1 MQKPIISVIVAIY
14 NAQKTLP
21 RLIDSLKAQTMTGF
35 EVLLI
40 DDGSTDASGSI
51 CDEVSESDDRFKVF
65 HKPNEGIGAT
75 RQFGIEHAQGEYSIH
90 ADADDWVEPD
100 YLEKL
105 YNKAMETGADMVICD
120 FLIENGNKTTYRK
133 EQPVAFDT
141 KSVINSLLCKL
152 NDGPCNK
159 LLKRSVYLKNDIRYM
174 PGYNFGEDQLF
185 NLQFVLSGASV
196 SYLPLALYH
205 CDVATYSASAS
216 RGFSLEK
223 IQYQEKFIS
232 SLRDLLPDEY
242 MTGVD
247 NKHLDVVY
255 LAIMTKAF
263 TKEQF
268 KEKYSFLSRVRWKE
282 YVNKVFTIK
291 LIIWT
296 SLNVSYNLALFMSRI
311 KKLVRKIRK

>member
-1 MQKPIISVIVAIY
+1 MNNVPVSVIVAIY
-14 NAQKTLP
+14 NAEKTLP
-21 RLIDSLKAQTMTGF
+21 RLLDSLLAQTMQDF

-40 DDGSTDASGSI
+40 DDGSYDNSCTI
-51 CDEVSESDDRFKVF
+51 CDRYAETDSRFKVF

-75 RQFGIEHAQGEYSIH
+75 RQFGIEHATGEYTIH
-90 ADADDWVEPD
+90 TDADDWVEPN

-105 YNKAMETGADMVICD
+105 YEEAVSSKADMVICD
-120 FLIENGNKTTYRK
+120 FLIENGNKTVYRK
-133 EQPVAFDT
+133 EQPSAFDT

-159 LLKRSVYLKNDIRYM
+159 LLKRSVYLKNDIKYLK
-174 PGYNFGEDQLF
+174 GYNFGEDQLF

-205 CDVATYSASAS
+205 CDVATYSDSAS
-216 RGFSLEK
+216 RGFSIEK
-223 IQYQEKFIS
+223 ILYQEKFVS

-242 MTGVD
+242 LTGID

>member
-1 MQKPIISVIVAIY
+1 MSIIPISVIVAIY

-65 HKPNEGIGAT
+65 HKPNEGIGTT

-159 LLKRSVYLKNDIRYM
+159 LLKRSVYLKNDIRYL

-205 CDVATYSASAS
+205 CDVATYSTSAS

-263 TKEQF
+263 TREQF

>member
-120 FLIENGNKTTYRK
+120 FLIEHGNKTTYRK

-159 LLKRSVYLKNDIRYM
+159 LLKRSVYLKNDIRYL

-205 CDVATYSASAS
+205 CDVATYSTSAS

>member
-1 MQKPIISVIVAIY
+1 MSIIPISVIVAIY

-120 FLIENGNKTTYRK
+120 FLIENGVKIRITKPQNKK
-133 EQPVAFDT
+133 E
-141 KSVINSLLCKL
+141 
-152 NDGPCNK
+152 
-159 LLKRSVYLKNDIRYM
+159 
-174 PGYNFGEDQLF
+174 
-185 NLQFVLSGASV
+185 
-196 SYLPLALYH
+196 
-205 CDVATYSASAS
+205 
-216 RGFSLEK
+216 
-223 IQYQEKFIS
+223 
-232 SLRDLLPDEY
+232 
-242 MTGVD
+242 
-247 NKHLDVVY
+247 
-255 LAIMTKAF
+255 
-263 TKEQF
+263 
-268 KEKYSFLSRVRWKE
+268 
-282 YVNKVFTIK
+282 
-291 LIIWT
+291 
-296 SLNVSYNLALFMSRI
+296 I
-311 KKLVRKIRK
+311 KK